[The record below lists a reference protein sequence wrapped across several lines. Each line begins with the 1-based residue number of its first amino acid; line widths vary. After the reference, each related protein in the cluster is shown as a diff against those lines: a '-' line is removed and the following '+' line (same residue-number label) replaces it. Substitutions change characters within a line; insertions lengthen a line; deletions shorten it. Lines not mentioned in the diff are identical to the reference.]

1 MKTIR
6 LSQLK
11 EEFEKLPEG
20 SMLSISLEPE
30 KDETEDQKEEIKERK
45 EGKKNEYCYIDR
57 QTDERSADE
66 KQREWSDGYRRIYP
80 RC

>member
-30 KDETEDQKEEIKERK
+30 KEEIKERK
-45 EGKKNEYCYIDR
+45 EGKKNE
-57 QTDERSADE
+57 
-66 KQREWSDGYRRIYP
+66 
-80 RC
+80 

>member
-30 KDETEDQKEEIKERK
+30 KEETEDQKEEIKERK
-45 EGKKNEYCYIDR
+45 EGKKNE
-57 QTDERSADE
+57 
-66 KQREWSDGYRRIYP
+66 
-80 RC
+80 

>member
-30 KDETEDQKEEIKERK
+30 KEEIKERK
-45 EGKKNEYCYIDR
+45 EGKENE
-57 QTDERSADE
+57 
-66 KQREWSDGYRRIYP
+66 
-80 RC
+80 

>member
-11 EEFEKLPEG
+11 EEFDKLPEG

-30 KDETEDQKEEIKERK
+30 KEETEDQKEEIKERGRK
-45 EGKKNEYCYIDR
+45 EK
-57 QTDERSADE
+57 
-66 KQREWSDGYRRIYP
+66 
-80 RC
+80 